1 MPTLYGRRWTR
12 AELLASIGDMAQVA
26 GIRESRLVGGRADG
40 IRALDFNCGDG
51 FRFTVLPDRCMDIPF
66 AEYGGAPLAWVSRAG
81 IAGPQYYDP
90 AGEGWLR
97 TFFGGLLTTCGLRQ
111 VGAPCVDEGEELGM
125 HGRISTTPAEEVAFE
140 TRWDGDEYILQARG
154 TMREAVLYGEDLHL
168 HREITTRAGAHSLLV
183 RDRVEN
189 RGVSASPLMILYHVN
204 AGFPLLGP
212 DSRLLVASRDLQAKD
227 ERSGQATSEHRR
239 FGPPTPEWR
248 EVNWAHDVQSDENG
262 YCVAAIVNKG
272 LSFPFGQGLG
282 LALRWRGDQLNTL
295 NQWKQ
300 IGHSDYTVGIE
311 PANCHTLGRAWER
324 ENGVLQYIEPGETRD
339 FEVEI
344 TALVGAN
351 EIQDF
356 EAGMLRLTP

>member
-12 AELLASIGDMAQVA
+12 AELLASVGDMAQVA

-40 IRALDFNCGDG
+40 VRALDFNCGDG

-81 IAGPQYYDP
+81 ISGPQYHDP

-111 VGAPCVDEGEELGM
+111 VGAPCVDEGETLGM
-125 HGRISTTPAEEVAFE
+125 HGRISTTPAEEVAYE
-140 TRWDGDEYILQARG
+140 ARWEGDEYILQARG
-154 TMREAVLYGEDLHL
+154 TMREGVLYGEDLRL
-168 HREITTRAGAHSLLV
+168 SREITTRAGARSLLV

-189 RGVSASPLMILYHVN
+189 RGMNSSPLMILYHVN

-227 ERSGQATSEHRR
+227 ERSAQTTHEHRR

-248 EVNWAHDVQSDENG
+248 EVNWAHDVQPDENG
-262 YCVAAIVNKG
+262 YCVAAIVNEG
-272 LSFPFGQGLG
+272 LSFPFGRALG

-300 IGHSDYTVGIE
+300 IGHGDYTVGIE

-324 ENGVLQYIEPGETRD
+324 ENGELQYIEPGETRN

-344 TALVGAN
+344 SALVGAD
-351 EIQDF
+351 EIDEF
-356 EAGMLRLTP
+356 ESRLPEIAT